1 MAGDYASA
9 IEASARAQKL
19 LGAWQTTLET
29 ASHYFY
35 GALSR
40 AAIYD
45 SASPDE
51 RQQHLEALA
60 VHHRQLEVWAVNCP
74 ENFENRAALVSAEI
88 ARIEGRILDAEHL
101 YEQAIRSARANGFVH
116 HEGLANELAARFY
129 AAHGL
134 EQIAHLYLRN
144 ARRCYLRWGADGKV
158 RQLDESYPYLRE
170 DQPVAGPRSTIG
182 TPIEHLDLSTVLKIS
197 RGMSRAILLGNLIH
211 GPVPTPLR

>member
-74 ENFENRAALVSAEI
+74 ENFENRAALVCAEI

-116 HEGLANELAARFY
+116 NEAVANEVAGRFY
-129 AAHGL
+129 GARGF
-134 EQIAHLYLRN
+134 EQIARLYLQN
-144 ARRCYLRWGADGKV
+144 ARHRYISWGADGKA
-158 RQLDESYPYLRE
+158 RRLDQLYPHLRKE
-170 DQPVAGPRSTIG
+170 HTAPDARRTI
-182 TPIEHLDLSTVLKIS
+182 
-197 RGMSRAILLGNLIH
+197 
-211 GPVPTPLR
+211 